1 MKQKSDCEV
10 LSEYIVSNQEK
21 FYRLAYSYMMNEQ
34 DALDM
39 VSEAIVRAYEGFGNL
54 RNRQG
59 LKTWF
64 YRILVNKCLDGLRR
78 RKRETP
84 ETDDVF
90 VNVPFE
96 EKGYDSTGRILYQA
110 VSNLPDKLKNVMI
123 LKYYEEFTFEEIAG
137 ITGLNISTV
146 KSRVYLGIEML
157 RKNPDLKG
165 A

>member
-1 MKQKSDCEV
+1 MKQQNDCEV
-10 LSEYIVSNQEK
+10 LSQYIISNQEK

-39 VSEAIVRAYEGFGNL
+39 VSEAILSAYEGFENL

-59 LKTWF
+59 IKTWF
-64 YRILVNKCLDGLRR
+64 YRILVNKCLDGLRK

-84 ETDDVF
+84 ESDEVF
-90 VNVPFE
+90 K
-96 EKGYDSTGRILYQA
+96 EKGYDSTGKILYEA
-110 VSNLPDKLKNVMI
+110 VSLLPEKVKSVII
-123 LKYYEEFTFEEIAG
+123 LKYYEDFTFEEIAG
-137 ITGLNISTV
+137 ITGLKVSTV

>member
-39 VSEAIVRAYEGFGNL
+39 VSEAIVSAYEGFGNL

>member
-1 MKQKSDCEV
+1 MKQQSDCEV

-39 VSEAIVRAYEGFGNL
+39 VSEAIVSAYEGFGNL

-59 LKTWF
+59 IKTWF
-64 YRILVNKCLDGLRR
+64 YRILVNKCMDGLRR

-110 VSNLPDKLKNVMI
+110 VSSLPDKLKNVMI

>member
-1 MKQKSDCEV
+1 MKQQNDCEV

-39 VSEAIVRAYEGFGNL
+39 VSEAIVSAYEGFGNL

-64 YRILVNKCLDGLRR
+64 YRILVNKCLDGLRK

-110 VSNLPDKLKNVMI
+110 VSNLPEKVKNVVM
-123 LKYYEEFTFEEIAG
+123 LKYYEDFTFEEIAG
-137 ITGLNISTV
+137 ITGLPVSTV

-157 RKNPDLKG
+157 KKNPSLKG

>member
-39 VSEAIVRAYEGFGNL
+39 VSEAIVSAYEGFGNL

-64 YRILVNKCLDGLRR
+64 YRILVNKCLDGLRK

-137 ITGLNISTV
+137 ITGLKISTV

>member
-1 MKQKSDCEV
+1 MKQQNDCEV

-39 VSEAIVRAYEGFGNL
+39 VSEAIVSAYEGFGNL

-64 YRILVNKCLDGLRR
+64 YRILVNKCLDGLRK

-110 VSNLPDKLKNVMI
+110 VSNLPDKVKSVVM
-123 LKYYEEFTFEEIAG
+123 LKYYEDFTFEEIAG
-137 ITGLNISTV
+137 VTGLPVSTV

-157 RKNPDLKG
+157 KKNPDLKG

>member
-1 MKQKSDCEV
+1 MKQQNDCEV
-10 LSEYIVSNQEK
+10 LSRYIISNQEK

-39 VSEAIVRAYEGFGNL
+39 VSEAILSAYECFGSL
-54 RNRQG
+54 RNQQG

-64 YRILVNKCLDGLRR
+64 YRILVNKCLDGLRK

-84 ETDDVF
+84 ESDEVF
-90 VNVPFE
+90 NSISFE
-96 EKGYDSTGRILYQA
+96 EKGYDSTGKILYEA
-110 VSNLPDKLKNVMI
+110 VSLLPEKVKSVII
-123 LKYYEEFTFEEIAG
+123 LKYYEDFTFEEIAG
-137 ITGLNISTV
+137 ITGLKVSTV